1 MDLPILP
8 IPSTLPRK
16 YAHADPSVVL
26 ANSISDPSLRW
37 VHRRM
42 ATLYRNAETFWPK
55 EWALLNELLAASK
68 RVYLLQG
75 RLKKELVDANT
86 DTEEWRKA
94 ML

>member
-1 MDLPILP
+1 MDYVAIIPIFA
-8 IPSTLPRK
+8 IT
-16 YAHADPSVVL
+16 
-26 ANSISDPSLRW
+26 DPSLRW

-42 ATLYRNAETFWPK
+42 ATLFRNAEIFWPK
-55 EWALLNELLAASK
+55 EWKVLSELLEASK

-75 RLKKELVDANT
+75 RLKKELVDADT